1 MFQTAN
7 RLTSPNNY
15 FEDFEVGQVIA
26 HARGKT
32 VTEMDNVLI
41 TNMVMN
47 TADAHFNEHRMKT
60 AMRGIKGFDTR
71 VVFGGINFSMVI
83 GLAAQD
89 TGEQV
94 IRELGMDRIRL
105 EAPVDHGDTLY
116 AYTEVL
122 AKAGSE
128 RADAGI
134 VTFKHYGV
142 NQDDKLVFEGERT
155 VLMRRRPTGFAFEA
169 HRA

>member
-1 MFQTAN
+1 MKPSEI
-7 RLTSPNNY
+7 TSANNY
-15 FEDFEVGQVIA
+15 FEDFEVGQVIQ

-47 TADAHFNEHRMKT
+47 TAEGHFNEDRMKRE
-60 AMRGIKGFDTR
+60 ARGIAGFDTR
-71 VVFGGINFSMVI
+71 IVYGGINFSMVI

-94 IRELGMDRIRL
+94 LQELGMDKIRL
-105 EAPVDHGDTLY
+105 KAPVHHGDTLY
-116 AYTEVL
+116 AFSEVL
-122 AKAGSE
+122 EKTDSD

-134 VTFKHYGV
+134 VTFRHYGI

-155 VLMRRRPTGFAFEA
+155 VLMKRRSA
-169 HRA
+169 